1 MLAPLCPNLVED
13 LSICLKLQAL
23 STPPSA
29 SSLGEPDNP
38 GPFNTNS
45 TSREDAPI
53 LLKRRLEGIED
64 IDVQEAI
71 IHTEKRVEHDIFQ
84 ALKHSGAWSHTA
96 LKSSPHKIKFLVK
109 LDIDYA
115 KVALHNDTST
125 NKFGTQEKPHQLWLP
140 RLTPEQKEVLRH
152 PEGAA
157 MEDQHGVLIA
167 IHLPAVFSFLQVSP
181 ALP

>member
-71 IHTEKRVEHDIFQ
+71 IHTEKRCHTPSRLDPGEP
-84 ALKHSGAWSHTA
+84 SHTHIH
-96 LKSSPHKIKFLVK
+96 LTTDPDLTQLNTSPCMGN
-109 LDIDYA
+109 
-115 KVALHNDTST
+115 VAYSPTWTSLTST
-125 NKFGTQEKPHQLWLP
+125 
-140 RLTPEQKEVLRH
+140 V
-152 PEGAA
+152 
-157 MEDQHGVLIA
+157 
-167 IHLPAVFSFLQVSP
+167 
-181 ALP
+181 